1 MYDFEKPSNL
11 HLIIL
16 LVSFFLLLLL
26 ILAEDRTKL
35 KKAFQLNGAA
45 SAAANPLFSG
55 MILCCVPAVT
65 AIRNEKI

>member
-1 MYDFEKPSNL
+1 MYHFEKPSDL

-45 SAAANPLFSG
+45 SAAANPFFQ
-55 MILCCVPAVT
+55 
-65 AIRNEKI
+65 E